1 MSLLYSV
8 PTVAEIG
15 TNTSTVDYSSIIV
28 GGAIVVILLAVLSVI
43 VAVVLLMRSCRRSS
57 SEKYRHVFITK
68 AMLSHLLIVHTRI
81 KAADLRGSTN
91 AAVNQS
97 NPSEAAYE

>member
-28 GGAIVVILLAVLSVI
+28 GGAIIVVILLAVLSVI
-43 VAVVLLMRSCRRSS
+43 VAMVLLMRSCRRSS
-57 SEKYRHVFITK
+57 SEKNRHVFTK
-68 AMLSHLLIVHTRI
+68 AMLSHLLIVHTRS

>member
-8 PTVAEIG
+8 STVAEIG
-15 TNTSTVDYSSIIV
+15 TNTLTVDYSFIIV
-28 GGAIVVILLAVLSVI
+28 AGTIIVVILLAVLSVI

-57 SEKYRHVFITK
+57 SEKNRHVFITK
-68 AMLSHLLIVHTRI
+68 AMLSHLLIVHTRS

-97 NPSEAAYE
+97 NPSEAA